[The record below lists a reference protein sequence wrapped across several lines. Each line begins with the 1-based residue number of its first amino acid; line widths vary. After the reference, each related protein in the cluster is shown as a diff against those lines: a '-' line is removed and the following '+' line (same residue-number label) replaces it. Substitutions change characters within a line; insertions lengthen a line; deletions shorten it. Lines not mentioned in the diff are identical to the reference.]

1 MSDYNQ
7 FVLAVNKIFEITAKL
22 KQGWKDNDNLN
33 IADSIEESKT
43 TVVEAAKLF
52 NTQMISTAPANPDT
66 TQPVSSEAPQPTET
80 LTPNPANLTPP
91 VAETLTEEV
100 GVLGE

>member
-22 KQGWKDNDNLN
+22 KAGWKDQDNIN

-43 TVVEAAKLF
+43 AVVEASKLF
-52 NTQMISTAPANPDT
+52 NTQTA
-66 TQPVSSEAPQPTET
+66 
-80 LTPNPANLTPP
+80 TPP
-91 VAETLTEEV
+91 QQPQTLEEDTV
-100 GVLGE
+100 DNEIGVLEE

>member
-7 FVLAVNKIFEITAKL
+7 FVMAVNKIFEITAKI
-22 KQGWKDNDNLN
+22 KAGWKDQDNIN

-52 NTQMISTAPANPDT
+52 NTQSPHPATTPKKESSSTDL
-66 TQPVSSEAPQPTET
+66 T
-80 LTPNPANLTPP
+80 LDDDLEDENLD
-91 VAETLTEEV
+91 TEEV
-100 GVLGE
+100 GALGE

>member
-7 FVLAVNKIFEITAKL
+7 FVMAVNKIYEITAKI
-22 KQGWKDNDNLN
+22 KAGWKDQDNIN

-52 NTQMISTAPANPDT
+52 STQAPA
-66 TQPVSSEAPQPTET
+66 QAPQSTPAPSADLTLDDEDEET
-80 LTPNPANLTPP
+80 GAI
-91 VAETLTEEV
+91 EE
-100 GVLGE
+100 

>member
-7 FVLAVNKIFEITAKL
+7 FVMAVNKIFEITAKV
-22 KQGWKDNDNLN
+22 KAGWKDQDNIN

-52 NTQMISTAPANPDT
+52 NTQVNQAPAP
-66 TQPVSSEAPQPTET
+66 TQSGEIT
-80 LTPNPANLTPP
+80 LDDDDDDSLLSDELGA
-91 VAETLTEEV
+91 
-100 GVLGE
+100 LGE

>member
-7 FVLAVNKIFEITAKL
+7 FVMAVNKIFEITAKI
-22 KQGWKDNDNLN
+22 KAGWKDTDNLN

-52 NTQMISTAPANPDT
+52 NTQAPAATQPPTPEATAPAADLT
-66 TQPVSSEAPQPTET
+66 LEDEEEET
-80 LTPNPANLTPP
+80 GGI
-91 VAETLTEEV
+91 EE
-100 GVLGE
+100 